1 MSIRLLP
8 ALGDNLMYLLIDK
21 ATQQAAIVDPVQP
34 YTVRSRGRGELD
46 MTQSSEEQGG

>member
-8 ALGDNLMYLLIDK
+8 ALGDNFMYLLVDK

-34 YTVRSRGRGELD
+34 QTVSNRG
-46 MTQSSEEQGG
+46 